1 MCLWCYHHILEEAG
15 KESLP
20 ARCPNCR
27 VIYDQN
33 KIQIQHID
41 AQMWVVGE
49 SDGLGVAVLL
59 CFVLIS
65 CVSTEAPISI
75 SNPSAPLRLAEEK
88 RKLKCKDKGRASL
101 AKSRA
106 GLAVR
111 GAGRHAWELHVYLR
125 VVLPGCVSQHGWQPM
140 PPLMLDPVFH

>member
-41 AQMWVVGE
+41 AQMWVYGE
-49 SDGLGVAVLL
+49 SDGLEAGEAVLL
-59 CFVLIS
+59 CFWIT
-65 CVSTEAPISI
+65 CVSTEAQIQAFLTP
-75 SNPSAPLRLAEEK
+75 PPPPQAGGGEAETQVQ
-88 RKLKCKDKGRASL
+88 G
-101 AKSRA
+101 
-106 GLAVR
+106 
-111 GAGRHAWELHVYLR
+111 
-125 VVLPGCVSQHGWQPM
+125 
-140 PPLMLDPVFH
+140 